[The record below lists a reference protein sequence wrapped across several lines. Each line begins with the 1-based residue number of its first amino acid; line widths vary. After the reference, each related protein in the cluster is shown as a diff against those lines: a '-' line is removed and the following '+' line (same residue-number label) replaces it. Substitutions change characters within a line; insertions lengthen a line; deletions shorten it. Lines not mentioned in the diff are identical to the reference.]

1 MGWNVV
7 LVIIYLFVVAYLG
20 YRGWRATQTAADYMI
35 AGREAHPY
43 IMAMSYG
50 TTFISTSA
58 IIGFGGAASLFGMG
72 ILWLTWMNIFL
83 GIFIAFA
90 IFGKRTRK
98 LGHVLDAHTFP
109 ELLGRRYQST
119 FIQGFSGI
127 VIFLFMPIY
136 AAAVLIGM
144 SRFIEVYLHVPYVV
158 ALLAFSLFMAM
169 YVIWGGLKGVMYTD
183 AFQGTIMLIMMLIL
197 IVYTYLLAG
206 GVIPAHQ
213 YLTDMAHLV
222 PENLA
227 KLGHRGW
234 TEIPRLGSPFW
245 WILIST
251 IICGVGIG
259 VLAQPQLVV
268 RFMTVRRDRELNRAL
283 PIGGIF
289 ILAMTGIAF
298 TVGSLTNV
306 IFYKAFGEISVTVA
320 EGNIDKVIPLYIGKL
335 MPGWF
340 ATLFLLAM
348 LAASMSTLSS
358 QYHVG
363 GTSLGRDFFEKGIG
377 GKWIKRGEGT
387 VFVTRLGIVM
397 SILLCIIFSLIFSPG
412 IIAVAT
418 AIFFG
423 LCGATFLPSF
433 LFGLYWKG
441 MTRAGAI
448 TSVLGGF
455 IVSMTWM
462 GFFHAKE
469 AHAVGIAQYLFGK
482 STLAGFPWTV
492 IDAQFIAMPISF
504 ILAIVVSLYSKKLP
518 DKHIEKCWKYL

>member
-1 MGWNVV
+1 MAFSVTV
-7 LVIIYLFVVAYLG
+7 VIIYLLIVAYLG
-20 YRGWRATQTAADYMI
+20 YRGWRETQTATDYMI
-35 AGREAHPY
+35 AGREVHPY
-43 IMAMSYG
+43 VMAVSYG
-50 TTFISTSA
+50 ATFISTSA
-58 IIGFGGAASLFGMG
+58 IIGFGGAASFYGMG
-72 ILWLTWMNIFL
+72 ILWLAWMNIFF

-90 IFGKRTRK
+90 IFGKRTRR
-98 LGHVLDAHTFP
+98 LGLAFNAHTFP

-136 AAAVLIGM
+136 AAAVLIGI
-144 SRFIEVYLHVPYVV
+144 SRFIEAYFHVPYAVG
-158 ALLAFSLFMAM
+158 LLAFSLILAL
-169 YVIWGGLKGVMYTD
+169 YVILGGLKGVMYTD
-183 AFQGTIMLIMMLIL
+183 AFQGTIMLIMMIILLI
-197 IVYTYLLAG
+197 YTYVLAG

-213 YLTDMAHLV
+213 YLSDMTHLV
-222 PENLA
+222 PENLT
-227 KLGHRGW
+227 KLGHHGW
-234 TEIPRLGSPFW
+234 TKMPRLGSPYWF
-245 WILIST
+245 ILIST

-306 IFYKAFGEISVTVA
+306 IFYKAFGKIAITVA
-320 EGNIDKVIPLYIGKL
+320 EGNIDKVIPLYIGKI
-335 MPGWF
+335 MPNWF
-340 ATLFLLAM
+340 GTLFLLAM

-358 QYHVG
+358 QYHTG
-363 GTSLGRDFFEKGIG
+363 GTSLGRDFFEKGI
-377 GKWIKRGEGT
+377 RGERIAPGERT
-387 VFVTRLGIVM
+387 VFITRLGIAL

-433 LFGLYWKG
+433 LLGLYWKE
-441 MTRAGAI
+441 MTKAGAI
-448 TSVLGGF
+448 TSILVGF
-455 IVSMTWM
+455 IVSMIWM

-469 AHAVGIAQYLFGK
+469 AQALGIAKYIFGK
-482 STLAGFPWTV
+482 STLTGFPLTV
-492 IDAQFIAMPISF
+492 IDAQFIALPISF
-504 ILAIVVSLYSKKLP
+504 ILAIVVSMFTGKLP
-518 DKHIEKCWKYL
+518 DKHIERCWKYL

>member
-58 IIGFGGAASLFGMG
+58 IIGFGGVASLFGMG

-90 IFGKRTRK
+90 LFGKRTRK

-482 STLAGFPWTV
+482 PTLAGFPWTV
-492 IDAQFIAMPISF
+492 IDAQFIALPISF

>member
-1 MGWNVV
+1 
-7 LVIIYLFVVAYLG
+7 
-20 YRGWRATQTAADYMI
+20 
-35 AGREAHPY
+35 
-43 IMAMSYG
+43 
-50 TTFISTSA
+50 
-58 IIGFGGAASLFGMG
+58 
-72 ILWLTWMNIFL
+72 
-83 GIFIAFA
+83 
-90 IFGKRTRK
+90 

-183 AFQGTIMLIMMLIL
+183 VFQGTIMLIMMLIL
-197 IVYTYLLAG
+197 IVYTYSLAG

-213 YLTDMAHLV
+213 YLKDMAHLV

-227 KLGHRGW
+227 KMGHRGW
-234 TEIPRLGSPFW
+234 TEMPRLGSPFW

-259 VLAQPQLVV
+259 VLVQPQLVV
-268 RFMTVRRDRELNRAL
+268 RFMTVRRDQELTRAL

-289 ILAMTGIAF
+289 ILATTGVAF

-377 GKWIKRGEGT
+377 GKWIKRGEGM

-433 LFGLYWKG
+433 LFGLYWRG

-455 IVSMTWM
+455 FVSMTWM

-492 IDAQFIAMPISF
+492 IDAQFIALPISF

>member
-7 LVIIYLFVVAYLG
+7 LVIIYLFIVAYLG
-20 YRGWRATQTAADYMI
+20 YRGWRETQTAADYMI

-43 IMAMSYG
+43 NMAMSYG
-50 TTFISTSA
+50 ATFISTSA

-158 ALLAFSLFMAM
+158 ALLAFSLFMAV

-197 IVYTYLLAG
+197 IVYTYLLTG

-222 PENLA
+222 PPNLA

-234 TEIPRLGSPFW
+234 TVMPRLGSPFW

-283 PIGGIF
+283 PIGGVF

-306 IFYKAFGEISVTVA
+306 IFYKAFGEISITVA

-335 MPGWF
+335 MPNWF

-469 AHAVGIAQYLFGK
+469 AHAVGIAQYFFGK
-482 STLAGFPWTV
+482 ATLAGFPWTV
-492 IDAQFIAMPISF
+492 IDAQFIALPISF

>member
-1 MGWNVV
+1 MTLSVV
-7 LVIIYLFVVAYLG
+7 LVIIYFLIVGYLG
-20 YRGWRATQTAADYMI
+20 YKGWRETQTAADYMI
-35 AGREAHPY
+35 AGREVHPY

-50 TTFISTSA
+50 ATFISTSA

-72 ILWLTWMNIFL
+72 ILWLTWMNIFF
-83 GIFIAFA
+83 GIFVAFA
-90 IFGKRTRK
+90 IFGKRTRR

-109 ELLGRRYQST
+109 ELLGRRYQSA

-136 AAAVLIGM
+136 AAAVLIGI
-144 SRFIEVYLHVPYVV
+144 SRFIEVYLHVPYAVGV
-158 ALLAFSLFMAM
+158 LAFSLILAL
-169 YVIWGGLKGVMYTD
+169 YVILGGLKGVMYTD
-183 AFQGTIMLIMMLIL
+183 AFQGTIMLIMMIVLL
-197 IVYTYLLAG
+197 VYTYALAE
-206 GVIPAHQ
+206 GVIPAHE
-213 YLTDMAHLV
+213 YLADMIYLV
-222 PENLA
+222 PEKLT

-234 TEIPRLGSPFW
+234 TEMPRLGSPYW

-251 IICGVGIG
+251 MVCGVGIG
-259 VLAQPQLVV
+259 VLAQPQLVL
-268 RFMTVRRDRELNRAL
+268 RFMTVKRDRELNRAVL
-283 PIGGIF
+283 VGGIF

-298 TVGSLTNV
+298 TVGNLTNV
-306 IFYKAFGEISVTVA
+306 IFYKAFGKIAITMA
-320 EGNIDKVIPLYIGKL
+320 GGNIDKVIPLYVGKI

-363 GTSLGRDFFEKGIG
+363 GTSLGRDFFEKGM
-377 GKWIKRGEGT
+377 RGERIEHGEAT
-387 VFVTRLGIVM
+387 VFATRLGIAL
-397 SILLCIIFSLIFSPG
+397 SILLCITFSLIFSPS

-441 MTRAGAI
+441 MTKAGAVV
-448 TSVLGGF
+448 SVLGGF
-455 IVSMTWM
+455 IVSMIWM
-462 GFFHAKE
+462 GLFHAKE
-469 AHAVGIAQYLFGK
+469 AHALGIANYFFGR

-492 IDAQFIAMPISF
+492 IDAQFIALPISF
-504 ILAIVVSLYSKKLP
+504 ILAIVVSLLTGKLP
-518 DKHIEKCWKYL
+518 DKHIERCWKYL

>member
-1 MGWNVV
+1 MVWNVV
-7 LVIIYLFVVAYLG
+7 LIILYFLIVAYLG
-20 YRGWRATQTAADYMI
+20 YKGWRETQTAADYMI
-35 AGREAHPY
+35 AGREIHPY
-43 IMAMSYG
+43 VMAVSYG
-50 TTFISTSA
+50 ATFISTSA

-72 ILWLTWMNIFL
+72 VLWLTWMNIFF

-90 IFGKRTRK
+90 IFGKRTRR

-109 ELLGRRYQST
+109 ELLGRRYKSA

-183 AFQGTIMLIMMLIL
+183 AFQGTIMLIMMVIL
-197 IVYTYLLAG
+197 LVYTYGLAG
-206 GVIPAHQ
+206 GLIPAHQ
-213 YLTDMAHLV
+213 YLTYMAHLV
-222 PENLA
+222 PGDLA

-234 TEIPRLGSPFW
+234 TEMPRLGSPYW

-289 ILAMTGIAF
+289 ILAMTGVAF

-306 IFYKAFGEISVTVA
+306 IFYKAFGKIAITMTG
-320 EGNIDKVIPLYIGKL
+320 GNIDKVIPLYIGKI
-335 MPGWF
+335 MPSWF
-340 ATLFLLAM
+340 GTLFLLAM

-358 QYHVG
+358 QYHAG

-377 GKWIKRGEGT
+377 GERIKHGKVT
-387 VFVTRLGIVM
+387 VFVTRLGIAL
-397 SILLCIIFSLIFSPG
+397 SILLCIIFSLIFSPS

-433 LFGLYWKG
+433 LLGLYWRG
-441 MTRAGAI
+441 MTRSGAI
-448 TSVLGGF
+448 TSVVGGF
-455 IVSMTWM
+455 VISMIWM

-469 AHAVGIAQYLFGK
+469 AHALGITHYLFGK
-482 STLAGFPWTV
+482 ATLTGFPWTV
-492 IDAQFIAMPISF
+492 IDAQFIALPISF
-504 ILAIVVSLYSKKLP
+504 ILAIVVSRFTVKLP
-518 DKHIEKCWKYL
+518 DKHIKRCWKYL

>member
-1 MGWNVV
+1 MAFKVV
-7 LVIIYLFVVAYLG
+7 LVIIYLFIVAYLG
-20 YRGWRATQTAADYMI
+20 YRGWRGTLTAADYMI

-50 TTFISTSA
+50 ATFISTSA

-144 SRFIEVYLHVPYVV
+144 SRFIEVYLHVPYTV
-158 ALLAFSLFMAM
+158 ALLAFSLFMAI

-183 AFQGTIMLIMMLIL
+183 AFQGTIMLIMMIIL

-222 PENLA
+222 PEHLA

-234 TEIPRLGSPFW
+234 TNMPRFGSPFW
-245 WILIST
+245 WVLIST

-268 RFMTVRRDRELNRAL
+268 RFMTVRRDWELNRAL
-283 PIGGIF
+283 PIGGVF

-306 IFYKAFGEISVTVA
+306 IFYKAFGEISITVA

-335 MPGWF
+335 MPNWF

-363 GTSLGRDFFEKGIG
+363 GTSLGRDVFEKGIG
-377 GKWIKRGEGT
+377 GKWIKHGEGT
-387 VFVTRLGIVM
+387 IFVTRLGIVM

-482 STLAGFPWTV
+482 STLASFPWTV
-492 IDAQFIAMPISF
+492 IDAQFIALPISF
-504 ILAIVVSLYSKKLP
+504 LLAIVVSLCSKKLP

>member
-1 MGWNVV
+1 MGWNVA

-20 YRGWRATQTAADYMI
+20 YRGWRATQTAADYLI

-183 AFQGTIMLIMMLIL
+183 TFQGTIMLIMMLIL

-222 PENLA
+222 PENFA

-234 TEIPRLGSPFW
+234 TEMPRLGSPFW
-245 WILIST
+245 WTLIST

-289 ILAMTGIAF
+289 ILAITGIAF
-298 TVGSLTNV
+298 TIGSLTNV
-306 IFYKAFGEISVTVA
+306 IFYKAFGEISITVA
-320 EGNIDKVIPLYIGKL
+320 EGNIDKVIPLYIGKF
-335 MPGWF
+335 MPNWF

-387 VFVTRLGIVM
+387 VFVSRMGIVM

-455 IVSMTWM
+455 VASMTWM

-492 IDAQFIAMPISF
+492 IDAQFIALPISF